1 MIQSLNNMRMSQ
13 NECLDSKA
21 NIHAIMFLPQTAFFP
36 RAAVSFYTQACVYI
50 SGDEVATHET
60 RAEVNQKSGA
70 DAGLQ
75 LEDETF
81 V

>member
-1 MIQSLNNMRMSQ
+1 MQLCSSLKLLFFQ
-13 NECLDSKA
+13 ELPCLFTLK
-21 NIHAIMFLPQTAFFP
+21 L
-36 RAAVSFYTQACVYI
+36 VCI

>member
-1 MIQSLNNMRMSQ
+1 MFGFQSEHSCNYVPPSNCFFFQELP
-13 NECLDSKA
+13 CLFTLK
-21 NIHAIMFLPQTAFFP
+21 L
-36 RAAVSFYTQACVYI
+36 VCI
-50 SGDEVATHET
+50 SGDEAATHET
-60 RAEVNQKSGA
+60 RAEVNRKSGA